1 MIIEEG
7 YVYHIKN
14 EYFEFVKDE
23 KLITNHEGDST
34 RPNYFCIKINDE
46 NVMWFVPM
54 SSKVE
59 KYKKLFKI
67 KWKNIKNVIL

>member
-23 KLITNHEGDST
+23 KLITNHEEDST

-67 KWKNIKNVIL
+67 K

>member
-1 MIIEEG
+1 M
-7 YVYHIKN
+7 
-14 EYFEFVKDE
+14 
-23 KLITNHEGDST
+23 TNHEGDST

-67 KWKNIKNVIL
+67 K